1 MEVIVQPSCQL
12 KGESVVVAECFIL
25 SFHSGH
31 SQVHRSD
38 LSSSSDNKHVSTQ
51 KTIMARKPQRR
62 LSVSCQFWTPSLWKE
77 HYHHKWGH
85 FCGQCEHRA
94 WHFST
99 RNPHNPR
106 RGHICCCM
114 VKGGDLNSNVCICM
128 CVHISIQLK
137 SKAKQRPFPSPLMNF
152 SSPLGWNDLDLD
164 RVPFA
169 KL

>member
-1 MEVIVQPSCQL
+1 MEVIVQPACQL
-12 KGESVVVAECFIL
+12 KRESVVVTECFIL

-31 SQVHRSD
+31 SQIHRSD
-38 LSSSSDNKHVSTQ
+38 LNSSSDNKHVSTQ

-62 LSVSCQFWTPSLWKE
+62 LSVSCQFWTTSLWKE

-85 FCGQCEHRA
+85 LCGQCEHRA

-114 VKGGDLNSNVCICM
+114 VEQGGPQQQRVHLYVCTYI
-128 CVHISIQLK
+128 HIVKKQTKTKTLPFTPNELPQPLRLK
-137 SKAKQRPFPSPLMNF
+137 W
-152 SSPLGWNDLDLD
+152 LGSG
-164 RVPFA
+164 
-169 KL
+169 

>member
-12 KGESVVVAECFIL
+12 KRESVVVAECFIL

-38 LSSSSDNKHVSTQ
+38 LNSSSDNKHVSTQ

-62 LSVSCQFWTPSLWKE
+62 LSVSCQFWNPSLWKE

-85 FCGQCEHRA
+85 LCGQGEHRA

-106 RGHICCCM
+106 RGHICCCT
-114 VKGGDLNSNVCICM
+114 VKRGGPAQLRVYLCVCVCT
-128 CVHISIQLK
+128 HILK
-137 SKAKQRPFPSPLMNF
+137 KQSKTKTLPFTPNELPQPLRLKW
-152 SSPLGWNDLDLD
+152 LGSG
-164 RVPFA
+164 
-169 KL
+169 